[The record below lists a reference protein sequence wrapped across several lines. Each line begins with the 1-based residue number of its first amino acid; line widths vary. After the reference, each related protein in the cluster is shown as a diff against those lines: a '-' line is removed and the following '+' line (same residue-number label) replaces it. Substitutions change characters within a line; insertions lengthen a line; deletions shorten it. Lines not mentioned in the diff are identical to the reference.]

1 MANQKIKEPN
11 LIEITGYSTGNL
23 GYGLI
28 SQMLTSYLVF
38 YATAVLGMPGRLIG
52 LIFFISVAWDA
63 ISDPIMGYL
72 SDHTR
77 SRFGNR
83 HLYIVLG
90 TLAVSITNLILW
102 NINPARS
109 VDSKFV
115 WLLVAVLLTK
125 TFLTIFFTPYS
136 ALGAELSTD
145 YNTRSLVQAIKT
157 AFFLIAIV
165 FASAGFM
172 FVFFAP
178 TLEFPIGQLNP
189 KAYSRISILTS
200 AIMIISG
207 IITYI
212 STKRFIRP
220 VPPKN
225 DASAQENRLNFIK
238 KMRFCFVQKDYRSVL
253 LGYLFTNLASAM
265 ISTIGLHTFTYTFL
279 LNNFQIGAIFG
290 LQFIISILS
299 QPIWAK
305 IGTKI
310 EKFNAVKLGLKISII
325 GCGILFIETLF
336 RNQVIIHYEFLF
348 VYALVIGFG
357 TGGLFSLPLSMIADT
372 VDIQEYQ
379 TGERNEGI
387 YYGLLTFAYKIS
399 QSLAILLLGF
409 VLDFIHFDSTLPV
422 QTPSTA
428 LLLGS
433 FLSIGSILAL
443 LLSRQAYK
451 SYTLDAK
458 KVAHL
463 QAMIQKK
470 ETSSTTTD

>member
-1 MANQKIKEPN
+1 MTNRSGKEPN
-11 LIEITGYSTGNL
+11 LIEITGYGTGNI

-38 YATAVLGMPGRLIG
+38 YATAVLRMPGRLIG

-63 ISDPIMGYL
+63 VSDPIMGYL

-83 HLYIVLG
+83 HLYIILG
-90 TLAVSITNLILW
+90 TIAVSITNLILW
-102 NINPARS
+102 NIDPARS
-109 VDSKFV
+109 VDSKFI

-136 ALGAELSTD
+136 ALGAELSND

-157 AFFLIAIV
+157 AFFLVAIA

-178 TLEFPIGQLNP
+178 TAEFPIGQLNP
-189 KAYSRISILTS
+189 KAYSNISILTS
-200 AIMIISG
+200 IVMIGTGIS
-207 IITYI
+207 TYI
-212 STKRFIRP
+212 STKRFIQP

-225 DASAQENRLNFIK
+225 TASTKENRLNFMK
-238 KMRFCFVQKDYRSVL
+238 TLRFCLVQKDYRSVL

-279 LNNFQIGAIFG
+279 LNNFQIGTVFG

-305 IGTKI
+305 IGSRI
-310 EKFNAVKLGLKISII
+310 EKSNAVRLGLKISIL
-325 GCGILFIETLF
+325 GCTLLFVSTIF
-336 RNQVIIHYEFLF
+336 RNQVMNHYQFLF
-348 VYALVIGFG
+348 LYAVVIGFG

-372 VDIQEYQ
+372 VDVQEFE

-387 YYGLLTFAYKIS
+387 YFGLLTFAYKIS

-422 QTPSTA
+422 QTPGTA
-428 LLLGS
+428 ILLGV
-433 FLSIGSILAL
+433 FLSIGSIIAL
-443 LLSRQAYK
+443 LLSARAYIPY
-451 SYTLDAK
+451 SLDAHT
-458 KVAHL
+458 VTQL
-463 QAMIQKK
+463 QLKILNRQ
-470 ETSSTTTD
+470 TSTHPKN

>member
-1 MANQKIKEPN
+1 MTNHSGKEPN

-23 GYGLI
+23 GYGMI

-38 YATAVLGMPGRLIG
+38 YATAVLRMPGRLIG

-83 HLYIVLG
+83 HLYIILG
-90 TLAVSITNLILW
+90 TIAVSITNLILW
-102 NINPARS
+102 NIDPARS
-109 VDSKFV
+109 VDSKFIWV
-115 WLLVAVLLTK
+115 LVAVLLTK
-125 TFLTIFFTPYS
+125 TFLTLFFTPYS
-136 ALGAELSTD
+136 ALGAELSND

-157 AFFLIAIV
+157 AFFLIAIA

-178 TLEFPIGQLNP
+178 TPEFPIGQLNP
-189 KAYSRISILTS
+189 KAYSNISILTS
-200 AIMIISG
+200 IVMIG
-207 IITYI
+207 TGVITYI
-212 STKRFIRP
+212 STKRFIQP
-220 VPPKN
+220 LPPKN
-225 DASAQENRLNFIK
+225 TASTKENRLNFMK
-238 KMRFCFVQKDYRSVL
+238 TLRFCLVQKDYRSVL
-253 LGYLFTNLASAM
+253 LGYLFTNLGSAI

-279 LNNFQIGAIFG
+279 LNNYQIGAVFG
-290 LQFIISILS
+290 LQFLISILS

-305 IGTKI
+305 IGSRI
-310 EKFNAVKLGLKISII
+310 EKSNAVRLGLKISIL
-325 GCGILFIETLF
+325 GCTLLFVSTIF
-336 RNQVIIHYEFLF
+336 RNQVMNHYQFLF
-348 VYALVIGFG
+348 LYAIVIGFG

-372 VDIQEYQ
+372 VDVQEFE

-422 QTPSTA
+422 QTSGTA
-428 LLLGS
+428 LLLGI
-433 FLSIGSILAL
+433 FLSLGSITAL
-443 LLSRQAYK
+443 LLSARAYIPY
-451 SYTLDAK
+451 SLDAH
-458 KVAHL
+458 KVAEL
-463 QAMIQKK
+463 QGSIQNRKSAQPNDK
-470 ETSSTTTD
+470 